1 MQLHDLQPAPGSK
14 KNRKRVGR
22 GPGAGQGKTAGRG
35 TKGQNSRSGGGVRPY
50 FEGGQ
55 LPLVRR
61 LPHLRGFTN
70 IWRVEFKPVNLAR
83 LEDFTADSEVT
94 PATLA
99 SAGIIKKATDRV
111 AILAEGD
118 IDAMILK
125 EEVWDK
131 DKEVEVDK
139 PRAQIFFVAYTLDG
153 VKDKISTGFAGM
165 SWDGTML
172 VAPREART
180 SEEQKRFAGSP
191 GLRYEDLARLTGPHE
206 KIVGFA

>member
-83 LEDFTADSEVT
+83 LEDFTADSEVS

-99 SAGIIKKATDRV
+99 AAGIIKKATDRV

-118 IDAMILK
+118 IDRPLK
-125 EEVWDK
+125 IKAHRVSK
-131 DKEVEVDK
+131 A
-139 PRAQIFFVAYTLDG
+139 AQ
-153 VKDKISTGFAGM
+153 DKIVAAG
-165 SWDGTML
+165 GT
-172 VAPREART
+172 VEII
-180 SEEQKRFAGSP
+180 E
-191 GLRYEDLARLTGPHE
+191 
-206 KIVGFA
+206 V